1 MKLTGIRVL
10 DLSLFLPGPH
20 LTMMMADHG
29 AEVIKLEPPG
39 EGEPNRH
46 IGPREGQGADEISVY
61 FRNTHR
67 GKKSISLNLKDPV
80 AREALLRVADT
91 ADVFVEAFRPGVVDR
106 LGVGYEAVSKRNPRI
121 VYCSIAAFGQTGPY
135 RDVPA
140 HDIGTEAI
148 AGVVSLNLGD
158 DNQPTMP
165 HVPAADMAASLMALN
180 GILMALY
187 RREHTGRGDYIDI
200 GMHDSILAWTAN
212 VTGDVFA
219 NKRAPVVKHERTF
232 GGAAFYKIY
241 RTRDDR
247 HIVLAGQEPKFIRN
261 LLQELGKPEFI
272 AVCER
277 GPGPHQQ
284 PVIDFLQSVFL
295 TKTQAEWIEWFADKD
310 ICFAPV
316 KNLRE
321 AFDDPHANA
330 RQMHLLDPSGREHIG
345 IPIKFAQEPGE
356 VSFQWP
362 HVGEHTAAVLRTA
375 GVDESTIESLTRKPA
390 RTSAD

>member
-1 MKLTGIRVL
+1 MKLDGLRVL

-46 IGPREGQGADEISVY
+46 IGPREGETSVY

-80 AREALLRVADT
+80 AREALLKIADT

-106 LGVGYEAVSKRNPRI
+106 LGVGYRAVAARNPRI

-158 DNQPTMP
+158 DHQPTMP
-165 HVPAADMAASLMALN
+165 HVPAADMAASLMALS
-180 GILMALY
+180 GILMALF
-187 RREHTGRGDYIDI
+187 RREQTGLGDYIDI

-219 NKRAPVVKHERTF
+219 NKRAPVVKDERTF

-247 HIVLAGQEPKFIRN
+247 HVVLAGQEPKFIRN
-261 LLQELGKPEFI
+261 LLHELGRPEL
-272 AVCER
+272 VVLCER
-277 GPGPHQQ
+277 GPGPHQL
-284 PVIDFLQSVFL
+284 PVIEFLQGVFARR
-295 TKTQAEWIEWFADKD
+295 TQAEWVQWFHGKD
-310 ICFAPV
+310 VCFAPV
-316 KNLRE
+316 KDLRE
-321 AFDDPHANA
+321 AFDDPHARA
-330 RQMHLLDPSGREHIG
+330 RQMRLADPAGREHIG
-345 IPIKFAQEPGE
+345 IPIKFMREPGR
-356 VSFQWP
+356 VDFRLP
-362 HVGEHTAAVLRTA
+362 ALGEHTGDVLQSA
-375 GVDESTIESLTRKPA
+375 GVDQATIDSLA
-390 RTSAD
+390 RTVRS

>member
-1 MKLTGIRVL
+1 MKLDGVRVL

-46 IGPREGQGADEISVY
+46 IGPREDGTTVY

-67 GKKSISLNLKDPV
+67 GKKSLSLNLKDPK
-80 AREALLRVADT
+80 AREALLKLAET

-106 LGVGYEAVSKRNPRI
+106 LGVGYRDVSTRNPRI
-121 VYCSIAAFGQTGPY
+121 VYCSIAAFGQNGPY

-140 HDIGTEAI
+140 HDIGAEAI
-148 AGVVSLNLGD
+148 AGLVSLNLGD
-158 DNQPTMP
+158 DHQPTMP
-165 HVPAADMAASLMALN
+165 HIPAADMAASLMALSA
-180 GILMALY
+180 IVMALL
-187 RREHTGRGDYIDI
+187 RRERTGVGDYIDI

-219 NKRAPVVKHERTF
+219 NKRPPVVKHERTF

-241 RTRDDR
+241 RTKDDR

-261 LLQELGKPEFI
+261 LLGDLGRPDL
-272 AVCER
+272 VDLCLR

-284 PVIDFLQSVFL
+284 PVIEFLQGVFA
-295 TKTQAEWIEWFADKD
+295 TRAQAEWVTWFRGKD
-310 ICFAPV
+310 VCFAPV

-321 AFDDPHANA
+321 AFDDPHAIA
-330 RQMHLLDPSGREHIG
+330 RGMRLVDSANREHIG
-345 IPIKFAQEPGE
+345 IPMKFEREPGRAN
-356 VSFQWP
+356 FALP
-362 HVGEHTAAVLRTA
+362 TVGQHNAELLGSIGLSPQEIAA
-375 GVDESTIESLTRKPA
+375 LTP
-390 RTSAD
+390 SAH